1 MKTTVADIKE
11 LIPSLT
17 DDQASAAL
25 ELVNDKIGDT
35 TRRIYDNLEKDI
47 LEVTGKTKP
56 DGEKSYKFLR
66 NVLGEGVKSSK
77 ALEANK
83 KKTAE
88 LQDQYNDLKGKVDA
102 GDASGASA
110 EKVAQLEKQLDE
122 AKALTK
128 DLEGQLTTK
137 GEEWQSKF
145 DQQQQESELTR
156 VDATIDRAFGGV
168 TFRDGLSDKV
178 RGLVEKDARE
188 MIRSMEREWVDGKLL
203 FKDEN
208 GKVLRHPET
217 SIPYTADDLILQSL
231 TEAEAIAVNRSQGG
245 AGSGSSDSGGEGGTE
260 GGFRLSGERDQ
271 VTATE
276 NLKNH
281 LTERGLAPGTVEF
294 QTEMDKAY
302 SEVIIPADL
311 PTQVAE

>member
-281 LTERGLAPGTVEF
+281 LTERGLAPGTIEF